1 MSPQQSGGDCH
12 YNEALRQNF
21 RTGKGLLR
29 GGRMRDSGRDRA
41 VRTMIS
47 GDNRNSN
54 RDERGDPPVRT
65 VRFEIAPRSIFI
77 MLAIAA
83 SILFIVRIW
92 QIILILIVALVL
104 AGTVSPAVTWL
115 ERHRVPRSLALT
127 LILIALL
134 GCIVGL
140 GALIIPA
147 FAQQFSTLSTDAPR
161 IQARLAD
168 LAARVPPLAGQADAI
183 RSAQPDR
190 LLAPI
195 GAYALKSAGTA
206 AQLFV
211 LGFTTVVIAFYL
223 IADHERVK
231 GFVFALLPRR
241 YHVRTARVLLD
252 METVVGGYMR
262 GQAITSLSIG
272 VFAFVLLR
280 VVGVSAALPLGI
292 LAAFA
297 DLIPLVGPVLAVA
310 PCVLFT
316 LIIGPLQA
324 VIVLVALVIYHQFES
339 HLLLPRVYG
348 QSLRLSPLA
357 VIVALLIGEQLLGI
371 IGALLALPMAAGIR
385 VLIENY
391 RIALP
396 GDQPGEQ
403 EERAE
408 EADAEATYAVQTQGT
423 SSVESAMMA
432 TEIAEQL
439 QDAEKEETGEI
450 EAPVEERSDPPHR
463 PPAVPNPAR

>member
-1 MSPQQSGGDCH
+1 V
-12 YNEALRQNF
+12 
-21 RTGKGLLR
+21 
-29 GGRMRDSGRDRA
+29 DRA
-41 VRTMIS
+41 VKESSHYCGGEFRAYEGRRHAAADGIPLANAVQTMI
-47 GDNRNSN
+47 DRN
-54 RDERGDPPVRT
+54 DEHADSRVRT
-65 VRFEIAPRSIFI
+65 VRFEIAPRSIFLI
-77 MLAIAA
+77 LAIAGG
-83 SILFIVRIW
+83 ILVLARLW

-104 AGTVSPAVTWL
+104 AGTFSPVVTWL
-115 ERHRVPRSLALT
+115 ERHRVPRALALGI
-127 LILIALL
+127 ILIALL
-134 GCIVGL
+134 GVIVGL

-147 FAQQFSTLSTDAPR
+147 FAHQFGTLSADAPR

-168 LAARVPPLAGQADAI
+168 FAARVPPLAGQADAI
-183 RSAQPDR
+183 RTAQPDR
-190 LLAPI
+190 LLTPV
-195 GAYALKSAGTA
+195 GNYVLKSAGAA
-206 AQLFV
+206 AQLVV

-231 GFVFALLPRR
+231 GFLFALLPRP

-272 VFAFVLLR
+272 VFAFILLQI
-280 VVGVSAALPLGI
+280 VGVPAALPLGI

-310 PCVLFT
+310 PCVLFALT
-316 LIIGPLQA
+316 VGPLKA

-357 VIVALLIGEQLLGI
+357 VIVALLVGEQLLGI
-371 IGALLALPMAAGIR
+371 VGALLALPMAAGIR

-391 RIALP
+391 RIELP
-396 GDQPGEQ
+396 GELPGER
-403 EERAE
+403 EERVE
-408 EADAEATYAVQTQGT
+408 EADAELAYATQTQGT

-439 QDAEKEETGEI
+439 QEVTEAETGEAEVPI
-450 EAPVEERSDPPHR
+450 EERSDPSHR

>member
-1 MSPQQSGGDCH
+1 MIDRNDEH
-12 YNEALRQNF
+12 A
-21 RTGKGLLR
+21 
-29 GGRMRDSGRDRA
+29 DSR
-41 VRTMIS
+41 
-47 GDNRNSN
+47 
-54 RDERGDPPVRT
+54 VRT
-65 VRFEIAPRSIFI
+65 VRFEIAPRSIFLI
-77 MLAIAA
+77 LAIAGG
-83 SILFIVRIW
+83 ILVLARLW

-104 AGTVSPAVTWL
+104 AGTFSPVVTWL
-115 ERHRVPRSLALT
+115 ERHRVPRALALGI
-127 LILIALL
+127 ILIALL
-134 GCIVGL
+134 GVIVGL

-147 FAQQFSTLSTDAPR
+147 FAHQFGTLSADAPR

-168 LAARVPPLAGQADAI
+168 FAARVPPLAGQADAI
-183 RSAQPDR
+183 RTAQPDR
-190 LLAPI
+190 LLTPV
-195 GAYALKSAGTA
+195 GNYVLKSAGAA
-206 AQLFV
+206 AQLVV

-231 GFVFALLPRR
+231 GFLFALLPRP

-272 VFAFVLLR
+272 VFAFILLQI
-280 VVGVSAALPLGI
+280 VGVPAALPLGI

-310 PCVLFT
+310 PCVLFALT
-316 LIIGPLQA
+316 VGPLKA

-357 VIVALLIGEQLLGI
+357 VIVALLVGEQLLGI
-371 IGALLALPMAAGIR
+371 VGALLALPMAAGIR

-391 RIALP
+391 RIELP
-396 GDQPGEQ
+396 GELPGER
-403 EERAE
+403 EERVE
-408 EADAEATYAVQTQGT
+408 EADAELAYATQTQGT

-439 QDAEKEETGEI
+439 QEVTEAETGEAEVPI
-450 EAPVEERSDPPHR
+450 EERSDPSHR

>member
-1 MSPQQSGGDCH
+1 M
-12 YNEALRQNF
+12 
-21 RTGKGLLR
+21 
-29 GGRMRDSGRDRA
+29 
-41 VRTMIS
+41 
-47 GDNRNSN
+47 
-54 RDERGDPPVRT
+54 RT
-65 VRFEIAPRSIFI
+65 VRFEIAPRSIFLI
-77 MLAIAA
+77 LAIAGG
-83 SILFIVRIW
+83 ILLLARLW

-104 AGTVSPAVTWL
+104 AGTFSPVVTWL
-115 ERHRVPRSLALT
+115 ERHRVPRPLALGI
-127 LILIALL
+127 ILIALL
-134 GCIVGL
+134 GVIVGL

-147 FAQQFSTLSTDAPR
+147 FAHQFGTLSTDAPR

-168 LAARVPPLAGQADAI
+168 FAARVPPLAGQANAI
-183 RSAQPDR
+183 RTAQPDR
-190 LLAPI
+190 LLTPI
-195 GAYALKSAGTA
+195 GNYVLKSAGAA
-206 AQLFV
+206 AQLVV

-231 GFVFALLPRR
+231 GFLFALLPRP

-272 VFAFVLLR
+272 VFAFILLQI
-280 VVGVSAALPLGI
+280 VGVPAALPLGI

-310 PCVLFT
+310 PCVLFALT
-316 LIIGPLQA
+316 VGPLKA

-357 VIVALLIGEQLLGI
+357 VIVALLVGEQLLGI
-371 IGALLALPMAAGIR
+371 VGALLALPMAAGIR

-391 RIALP
+391 RIELP
-396 GDQPGEQ
+396 GELPGER
-403 EERAE
+403 EERVE
-408 EADAEATYAVQTQGT
+408 EANAELAYATQTQGT

-439 QDAEKEETGEI
+439 QEGTEAETGDAEVPI
-450 EAPVEERSDPPHR
+450 EERSDPSHR

>member
-1 MSPQQSGGDCH
+1 
-12 YNEALRQNF
+12 
-21 RTGKGLLR
+21 
-29 GGRMRDSGRDRA
+29 
-41 VRTMIS
+41 MI
-47 GDNRNSN
+47 NRETPNPN
-54 RDERGDPPVRT
+54 RDGREDPPVRT
-65 VRFEIAPRSIFI
+65 VRFEISPRSIFLI
-77 MLAIAA
+77 LAVIA
-83 SILFIVRIW
+83 SILLVVRIW
-92 QIILILIVALVL
+92 QIILILMVALVL
-104 AGTVSPAVTWL
+104 AGTVSPVVTWL
-115 ERHRVPRSLALT
+115 ERHRVPRSLAL
-127 LILIALL
+127 LSILIALL
-134 GCIVGL
+134 GFIVGL
-140 GALIIPA
+140 GVLIIPA
-147 FAQQFSTLSTDAPR
+147 FAHQFSTLSTDAPR

-168 LAARVPPLAGQADAI
+168 FAARVPPLAGQADAI
-183 RSAQPDR
+183 RTAQPGR
-190 LLAPI
+190 LVAPVE
-195 GAYALKSAGTA
+195 AYALKSAGTA
-206 AQLFV
+206 AQLFIYG
-211 LGFTTVVIAFYL
+211 LTTVVIAFYL

-241 YHVRTARVLLD
+241 YHVRSARVLLD

-272 VFAFVLLR
+272 VFAFIILR

-310 PCVLFT
+310 PCVLFA
-316 LIIGPLQA
+316 LIVGPLQA

-385 VLIENY
+385 VLVENY

-396 GDQPGEQ
+396 GDQPGER
-403 EERAE
+403 EERVE
-408 EADAEATYAVQTQGT
+408 EADAEVTYAAQAQGT
-423 SSVESAMMA
+423 SAMESAMVA
-432 TEIAEQL
+432 TELAEQL
-439 QDAEKEETGEI
+439 QETEKKETGEAEI
-450 EAPVEERSDPPHR
+450 PVEERSDPPHR